1 MKSENI
7 FNKNENKSYTF
18 LGEFLGFIIATVLCF
33 FAAQNNIRHIV
44 VMFLGVGIIEIGVIF
59 GNFFGKK
66 RKEKVKEITDSNE
79 GEKIRKVKKNKF
91 KNLYDELEITI
102 FSVVI
107 IYIFSYL
114 AIYLSEVLNLA
125 SIFKRQYLDKK
136 FFDILMEVMT
146 NIFNI
151 DWARRY
157 LIIYWIFLTIS
168 MVMFM
173 IAIFRTRKIKKWRM
187 GIEKLEIF
195 FRN

>member
-7 FNKNENKSYTF
+7 FNKNENKLYTF
-18 LGEFLGFIIATVLCF
+18 LGGFLGFIIATVLCF
-33 FAAQNNIRHIV
+33 FAAQNNIRHIIV
-44 VMFLGVGIIEIGVIF
+44 VFLGVGIIEIGVIF

-79 GEKIRKVKKNKF
+79 GEKIRKVKKSKF
-91 KNLYDELEITI
+91 NNLYDELEITI

-114 AIYLSEVLNLA
+114 AIYLSEVLNLTL
-125 SIFKRQYLDKK
+125 IFKKQYPDTK

-146 NIFNI
+146 NIFDI

-173 IAIFRTRKIKKWRM
+173 IAIFRTRKIKKMKDANRKA
-187 GIEKLEIF
+187 GDLF
-195 FRN
+195 

>member
-7 FNKNENKSYTF
+7 FNKNENKLYTF
-18 LGEFLGFIIATVLCF
+18 LGGFLGFIIATVLYF
-33 FAAQNNIRHIV
+33 FAAQNNIRHII
-44 VMFLGVGIIEIGVIF
+44 VMFLGVGIIDIGVIF

-66 RKEKVKEITDSNE
+66 RKEKAKEITDSNE
-79 GEKIRKVKKNKF
+79 GEKIRKVKKSKF
-91 KNLYDELEITI
+91 NNLYDELEITI

-114 AIYLSEVLNLA
+114 AIYLSEVLNLTL
-125 SIFKRQYLDKK
+125 IFKKQYPDTK

-168 MVMFM
+168 AVMFI
-173 IAIFRTRKIKKWRM
+173 IAIFRTRKIKKMKDANRKA
-187 GIEKLEIF
+187 GDLF
-195 FRN
+195 

>member
-7 FNKNENKSYTF
+7 FNKNENKLYTF
-18 LGEFLGFIIATVLCF
+18 LGGFLGFIIATVLYF
-33 FAAQNNIRHIV
+33 FAAQNNIRHII
-44 VMFLGVGIIEIGVIF
+44 VMFLGVGIIDIGVIF

-79 GEKIRKVKKNKF
+79 EEKIRKVKKSKF
-91 KNLYDELEITI
+91 NNLYDELEITI

-114 AIYLSEVLNLA
+114 AIYLSEVLNLTL
-125 SIFKRQYLDKK
+125 IFKKQYPDTK
-136 FFDILMEVMT
+136 FFDILIEVMT

-168 MVMFM
+168 AVMFI
-173 IAIFRTRKIKKWRM
+173 IAIFRTRKIKKMKDENRKT
-187 GIEKLEIF
+187 GDLF
-195 FRN
+195 

>member
-7 FNKNENKSYTF
+7 FNKNENKLYTF
-18 LGEFLGFIIATVLCF
+18 LGGFLGFIIATVLYF
-33 FAAQNNIRHIV
+33 FAAQNNIRHII
-44 VMFLGVGIIEIGVIF
+44 VMFLGVGIIDIGVIF

-79 GEKIRKVKKNKF
+79 GEKIRKVKKSKF
-91 KNLYDELEITI
+91 NNLYDELEITI

-114 AIYLSEVLNLA
+114 AIYLSEVLNLTL
-125 SIFKRQYLDKK
+125 IFKKQYPDTK

-157 LIIYWIFLTIS
+157 LIIYWIFLTIY
-168 MVMFM
+168 MVMFI
-173 IAIFRTRKIKKWRM
+173 IAIFRTRKIKKMKDANRKA
-187 GIEKLEIF
+187 GDLF
-195 FRN
+195 

>member
-7 FNKNENKSYTF
+7 FNKNENKLYTF
-18 LGEFLGFIIATVLCF
+18 LGGFLGFIIATVLYF
-33 FAAQNNIRHIV
+33 FAAQNNIRHII
-44 VMFLGVGIIEIGVIF
+44 VMFLGVGIIDIGVIF

-66 RKEKVKEITDSNE
+66 RKEKAKEITDSNE
-79 GEKIRKVKKNKF
+79 GEKIRKVKKSKF
-91 KNLYDELEITI
+91 NNLYDELEITI

-114 AIYLSEVLNLA
+114 AIYLSEVLNLTL
-125 SIFKRQYLDKK
+125 IFKKQYPDTK
-136 FFDILMEVMT
+136 FFDILIEVMT

-168 MVMFM
+168 AVMFI
-173 IAIFRTRKIKKWRM
+173 IAIFRTRKIKKM
-187 GIEKLEIF
+187 KD
-195 FRN
+195 RNRKAGDLF

>member
-7 FNKNENKSYTF
+7 FNKNENKLYTF
-18 LGEFLGFIIATVLCF
+18 LGGFLGFIIATVLYF
-33 FAAQNNIRHIV
+33 FAAQNNIRHII

-114 AIYLSEVLNLA
+114 AIYLSEVLNLTL
-125 SIFKRQYLDKK
+125 IFKKQYPDTK
-136 FFDILMEVMT
+136 FFDILMEVMI
-146 NIFNI
+146 NIFDI

-168 MVMFM
+168 AVMFI
-173 IAIFRTRKIKKWRM
+173 IAIFRTRKIKKMKDANRKA
-187 GIEKLEIF
+187 GDLF
-195 FRN
+195 

>member
-7 FNKNENKSYTF
+7 LKKNENKLYTF
-18 LGEFLGFIIATVLCF
+18 IGGFLGFIIATVLYF

-173 IAIFRTRKIKKWRM
+173 IAIFRTRKIKK
-187 GIEKLEIF
+187 
-195 FRN
+195 

>member
-7 FNKNENKSYTF
+7 FNKNENKLYTF
-18 LGEFLGFIIATVLCF
+18 LGGFLGFIIATVLYF
-33 FAAQNNIRHIV
+33 FAAQNNIRHII
-44 VMFLGVGIIEIGVIF
+44 VMFLGVGIIDIGVIF

-66 RKEKVKEITDSNE
+66 RKEKAKEITDSNE
-79 GEKIRKVKKNKF
+79 GEKIRKVKKSKF
-91 KNLYDELEITI
+91 NNLYDELEITI

-173 IAIFRTRKIKKWRM
+173 IAIFRTRKIKKMKDGNRKA
-187 GIEKLEIF
+187 GNLF
-195 FRN
+195 

>member
-7 FNKNENKSYTF
+7 FNKNENKLYTF
-18 LGEFLGFIIATVLCF
+18 LGGFLGFIIATVLYF

-44 VMFLGVGIIEIGVIF
+44 VMFLGVGIIDIGVIF

-79 GEKIRKVKKNKF
+79 GEKIRKVKKSKF
-91 KNLYDELEITI
+91 NNLYDELEITI

-114 AIYLSEVLNLA
+114 AIYLSEVLNLTL
-125 SIFKRQYLDKK
+125 IFKKQYPDTK

-173 IAIFRTRKIKKWRM
+173 IAIFRTRKIKKM
-187 GIEKLEIF
+187 KD
-195 FRN
+195 RNRKAGDLF

>member
-7 FNKNENKSYTF
+7 FNKNENKLYTF
-18 LGEFLGFIIATVLCF
+18 LGGFLGFIIATVLYF
-33 FAAQNNIRHIV
+33 FAAQNNIRHII
-44 VMFLGVGIIEIGVIF
+44 VMFLGVGIIDIGVIF

-79 GEKIRKVKKNKF
+79 EEKIRKVKKSKF
-91 KNLYDELEITI
+91 NNLYDELEITI

-114 AIYLSEVLNLA
+114 AIYLSEVLNLTL
-125 SIFKRQYLDKK
+125 IFKKQYPDTK
-136 FFDILMEVMT
+136 FFDILMEIMT

-168 MVMFM
+168 AVMFI
-173 IAIFRTRKIKKWRM
+173 IAMFRTRKIKKMKDENRKA
-187 GIEKLEIF
+187 GNLF
-195 FRN
+195 

>member
-7 FNKNENKSYTF
+7 FNKNENKLYTF
-18 LGEFLGFIIATVLCF
+18 LGGFLGFIITTVLYF
-33 FAAQNNIRHIV
+33 LAAQNNIRHIV

-114 AIYLSEVLNLA
+114 AIYLSEVLNLTL
-125 SIFKRQYLDKK
+125 IFKKQYPDTK

-146 NIFNI
+146 NIFDI

-168 MVMFM
+168 AVMFI
-173 IAIFRTRKIKKWRM
+173 IAIFRTRKIKKMKDANRKA
-187 GIEKLEIF
+187 GDLF
-195 FRN
+195 

>member
-7 FNKNENKSYTF
+7 FNKNENKLYTF
-18 LGEFLGFIIATVLCF
+18 LGGFLGFIIATVLYF
-33 FAAQNNIRHIV
+33 FAIQNNIRHII
-44 VMFLGVGIIEIGVIF
+44 VMFLGVGIIDIGVIF

-79 GEKIRKVKKNKF
+79 GEKIRKVKKSKF
-91 KNLYDELEITI
+91 NNLYDELEITI

-114 AIYLSEVLNLA
+114 AIYLSEVLNLTL
-125 SIFKRQYLDKK
+125 IFKKQYPDTK

-168 MVMFM
+168 MVMFI
-173 IAIFRTRKIKKWRM
+173 IAIFRTRKIKKM
-187 GIEKLEIF
+187 KD
-195 FRN
+195 RNRKAGDLF

>member
-7 FNKNENKSYTF
+7 FNKNENKLYTF
-18 LGEFLGFIIATVLCF
+18 LGGFLGFIIATVLYF
-33 FAAQNNIRHIV
+33 FAAQNNIRHII
-44 VMFLGVGIIEIGVIF
+44 VMFLGVGIIDIGVIF

-66 RKEKVKEITDSNE
+66 RKEKAKEITDSNE

-114 AIYLSEVLNLA
+114 AIYLSEVLNLTL
-125 SIFKRQYLDKK
+125 IFKKQYPDTK

-173 IAIFRTRKIKKWRM
+173 IAIFRTRKIKKM
-187 GIEKLEIF
+187 KD
-195 FRN
+195 RNRKAGDLF

>member
-7 FNKNENKSYTF
+7 FNKNENKLYTF
-18 LGEFLGFIIATVLCF
+18 LGGFLGFIIATVLYF

-66 RKEKVKEITDSNE
+66 RKEKAKEITDSNE
-79 GEKIRKVKKNKF
+79 GEKIRKVKKSKF
-91 KNLYDELEITI
+91 NNLYDELEITI

-114 AIYLSEVLNLA
+114 AIYLSEVLNLTL
-125 SIFKRQYLDKK
+125 IFKKQYPDTK
-136 FFDILMEVMT
+136 FFDILMEVMI
-146 NIFNI
+146 NIFDI

-168 MVMFM
+168 MVMFI
-173 IAIFRTRKIKKWRM
+173 IAIFRTRKIKKM
-187 GIEKLEIF
+187 KD
-195 FRN
+195 RNRKAGDLF

>member
-7 FNKNENKSYTF
+7 FNKNENKLYTF
-18 LGEFLGFIIATVLCF
+18 LGGFLGFIIATVLYF

-168 MVMFM
+168 AVMF
-173 IAIFRTRKIKKWRM
+173 IISIFRTRKIKKMKDGNRKA
-187 GIEKLEIF
+187 GNLF
-195 FRN
+195 

>member
-7 FNKNENKSYTF
+7 FNKNENKLYTF
-18 LGEFLGFIIATVLCF
+18 LGGFLGFIIATVLYF

-79 GEKIRKVKKNKF
+79 EEKIRKVKKNKF

-125 SIFKRQYLDKK
+125 AIFKRQYLDKK

-173 IAIFRTRKIKKWRM
+173 IAIFRTRKIKKMKDGNRKV
-187 GIEKLEIF
+187 GNLF
-195 FRN
+195 

>member
-7 FNKNENKSYTF
+7 FNKNENKLYTF
-18 LGEFLGFIIATVLCF
+18 LGGFLGFIIATVLYF
-33 FAAQNNIRHIV
+33 FAAQNNIRHII
-44 VMFLGVGIIEIGVIF
+44 VMFLGVGIIDIGVIF

-66 RKEKVKEITDSNE
+66 RKEKAKEITDSNE
-79 GEKIRKVKKNKF
+79 GEKIRKVKKSKF
-91 KNLYDELEITI
+91 NNLYDELEITI

-114 AIYLSEVLNLA
+114 AIYLSEVLNLTL
-125 SIFKRQYLDKK
+125 IFKKQYPDTK
-136 FFDILMEVMT
+136 FFDILIEVMT

-168 MVMFM
+168 MVMFI
-173 IAIFRTRKIKKWRM
+173 IAIFRTRKIKKMKDANRKA
-187 GIEKLEIF
+187 GDLF
-195 FRN
+195 

>member
-7 FNKNENKSYTF
+7 FNKNENKLYTF
-18 LGEFLGFIIATVLCF
+18 LGGFLGFIIATVLYF
-33 FAAQNNIRHIV
+33 FAAQNNIRHII
-44 VMFLGVGIIEIGVIF
+44 VMFLGVGIIDIGVIF

-66 RKEKVKEITDSNE
+66 RKEKAKEITDSNE
-79 GEKIRKVKKNKF
+79 GEKIRKVKKSKF
-91 KNLYDELEITI
+91 NNLYDELEITI

-168 MVMFM
+168 MVMFI
-173 IAIFRTRKIKKWRM
+173 IAIFRTRKIKKM
-187 GIEKLEIF
+187 KD
-195 FRN
+195 RNRKAGDLF

>member
-1 MKSENI
+1 VKSENI
-7 FNKNENKSYTF
+7 FNKNENKLYTF
-18 LGEFLGFIIATVLCF
+18 LGGFLGFIITTVLYF
-33 FAAQNNIRHIV
+33 LAAQNNIRHIV

-151 DWARRY
+151 NWARRY

-173 IAIFRTRKIKKWRM
+173 IAIFRTRKIKKMKDGNRKA
-187 GIEKLEIF
+187 GNLF
-195 FRN
+195 

>member
-7 FNKNENKSYTF
+7 FNKNENKLYTF
-18 LGEFLGFIIATVLCF
+18 LGGFLGFIIATVLCF
-33 FAAQNNIRHIV
+33 FAAQNNIRHIIV
-44 VMFLGVGIIEIGVIF
+44 VFLAVGIIEIGVIF

-168 MVMFM
+168 MVMFI
-173 IAIFRTRKIKKWRM
+173 IAIFRTRKIKKM
-187 GIEKLEIF
+187 KD
-195 FRN
+195 RNRKAGDLF

>member
-7 FNKNENKSYTF
+7 FNKNENKLYTF
-18 LGEFLGFIIATVLCF
+18 LGGFLGFIIATVLCF
-33 FAAQNNIRHIV
+33 FAAQNNIRHII
-44 VMFLGVGIIEIGVIF
+44 VMFLAVGIIDIGVIF

-168 MVMFM
+168 MVLFI
-173 IAIFRTRKIKKWRM
+173 IAIFIERRKIKKMKDGNRKA
-187 GIEKLEIF
+187 GNLF
-195 FRN
+195 

>member
-1 MKSENI
+1 
-7 FNKNENKSYTF
+7 
-18 LGEFLGFIIATVLCF
+18 
-33 FAAQNNIRHIV
+33 
-44 VMFLGVGIIEIGVIF
+44 MFLGVGIIEIGVIF

-125 SIFKRQYLDKK
+125 VIFEKQYPDVK
-136 FFDILMEVMT
+136 FFDILIEVTT

-151 DWARRY
+151 GWARRY
-157 LIIYWIFLTIS
+157 LVIYWLFLTIFV
-168 MVMFM
+168 VMFI
-173 IAIFRTRKIKKWRM
+173 IAIFIERRKIKKMKDGNRKA
-187 GIEKLEIF
+187 GDLF
-195 FRN
+195 

>member
-7 FNKNENKSYTF
+7 FNKNENKLYTF
-18 LGEFLGFIIATVLCF
+18 LGGFLGFIIATVLYF
-33 FAAQNNIRHIV
+33 LAAQNNIRHIV

-79 GEKIRKVKKNKF
+79 EEKIRKVKKNKF

-173 IAIFRTRKIKKWRM
+173 IAIFRTRKIKKMKDGNRKT
-187 GIEKLEIF
+187 GDLF
-195 FRN
+195 

>member
-7 FNKNENKSYTF
+7 FNKNENKLYTF
-18 LGEFLGFIIATVLCF
+18 LGGFLGFIIATVLYF
-33 FAAQNNIRHIV
+33 FAAQNNIRHII
-44 VMFLGVGIIEIGVIF
+44 VMFLGVGIIDIGVIF

-66 RKEKVKEITDSNE
+66 RKEKAKEITDSNE
-79 GEKIRKVKKNKF
+79 GEKIRKVKKSKF
-91 KNLYDELEITI
+91 NNLYDELEITI

-114 AIYLSEVLNLA
+114 AIYLSEVLNLTL
-125 SIFKRQYLDKK
+125 IFKKQYPDTK
-136 FFDILMEVMT
+136 FFDILMEVMI
-146 NIFNI
+146 NIFDI

-173 IAIFRTRKIKKWRM
+173 IAIFRTRKIKKMKDGNRKA
-187 GIEKLEIF
+187 GNLF
-195 FRN
+195 

>member
-7 FNKNENKSYTF
+7 FNKNENKLYTF
-18 LGEFLGFIIATVLCF
+18 LGGFLGFIIATVLYF
-33 FAAQNNIRHIV
+33 FAAQNNIRHII
-44 VMFLGVGIIEIGVIF
+44 VMFLGVGIIDIGVIF

-66 RKEKVKEITDSNE
+66 RKEKAKEITDSNE
-79 GEKIRKVKKNKF
+79 GEKIRKVKKSKF
-91 KNLYDELEITI
+91 NNLYDELEITI

-114 AIYLSEVLNLA
+114 AIYLSEVLNLTL
-125 SIFKRQYLDKK
+125 IFKKQYPDTK

-151 DWARRY
+151 EWARRY

-168 MVMFM
+168 AVMFI
-173 IAIFRTRKIKKWRM
+173 IAIFRTRKIKKM
-187 GIEKLEIF
+187 KD
-195 FRN
+195 RNRKAGDLF

>member
-146 NIFNI
+146 NIFDI

-168 MVMFM
+168 MVMFI
-173 IAIFRTRKIKKWRM
+173 IAIFRTRKIKKM
-187 GIEKLEIF
+187 KD
-195 FRN
+195 RNRKAGDLF

>member
-1 MKSENI
+1 MKIENI
-7 FNKNENKSYTF
+7 FNKNENKLYTF
-18 LGEFLGFIIATVLCF
+18 LGGFLGFIIATVLYF
-33 FAAQNNIRHIV
+33 FAAQNNIRHII
-44 VMFLGVGIIEIGVIF
+44 VMFLGVGIIDIGVIF

-114 AIYLSEVLNLA
+114 AIYLSEVLNLTL
-125 SIFKRQYLDKK
+125 IFKKQYPDTK

-173 IAIFRTRKIKKWRM
+173 IAIFRTRKIKKMKDENRKA
-187 GIEKLEIF
+187 GDLF
-195 FRN
+195 

>member
-1 MKSENI
+1 VKSENI
-7 FNKNENKSYTF
+7 FNKNENKLYTF
-18 LGEFLGFIIATVLCF
+18 LGGFLGFIIATVLYF
-33 FAAQNNIRHIV
+33 FAAQNNIRHII
-44 VMFLGVGIIEIGVIF
+44 VMFLGVGIIDIGVIF

-173 IAIFRTRKIKKWRM
+173 IAIFRTRKIKKMKDGNRKA
-187 GIEKLEIF
+187 GNLF
-195 FRN
+195 

>member
-7 FNKNENKSYTF
+7 FNKNENKLYTF
-18 LGEFLGFIIATVLCF
+18 LGGFLGFIIATVLYF
-33 FAAQNNIRHIV
+33 FAAQNNIRHII
-44 VMFLGVGIIEIGVIF
+44 VMFLGVGIIDIGVIF

-66 RKEKVKEITDSNE
+66 RKEKAKEITDSNE
-79 GEKIRKVKKNKF
+79 GEKIRKVKKSKF
-91 KNLYDELEITI
+91 NNLYDELEITI

-114 AIYLSEVLNLA
+114 AIYLSEVLNLTL
-125 SIFKRQYLDKK
+125 IFKKQYPDTK

-168 MVMFM
+168 AVMFI
-173 IAIFRTRKIKKWRM
+173 IAIFRTRKIKKMKDGNRKA
-187 GIEKLEIF
+187 GNLF
-195 FRN
+195 

>member
-7 FNKNENKSYTF
+7 FNKNENKLYTF
-18 LGEFLGFIIATVLCF
+18 LGGFLGFIIATVLYF

-79 GEKIRKVKKNKF
+79 EEKIRKVKKNKF

-173 IAIFRTRKIKKWRM
+173 IAIFRTRKIKKMKDGNRKA
-187 GIEKLEIF
+187 GDLF
-195 FRN
+195 

>member
-7 FNKNENKSYTF
+7 FNKNENKLYTF
-18 LGEFLGFIIATVLCF
+18 LGGFLGFIIATVLYF

-114 AIYLSEVLNLA
+114 AIYLSEALNLA

>member
-7 FNKNENKSYTF
+7 FNKNENKLYTF
-18 LGEFLGFIIATVLCF
+18 LGGFLGFIITTVLYF
-33 FAAQNNIRHIV
+33 LAAQNNIRHIV

-151 DWARRY
+151 NWARRY

-173 IAIFRTRKIKKWRM
+173 IAIFRTRKIKKMKDGNRKA
-187 GIEKLEIF
+187 GNLF
-195 FRN
+195 

>member
-7 FNKNENKSYTF
+7 FNKNENKLYTF
-18 LGEFLGFIIATVLCF
+18 LGGFLGFIIATVLYF

-168 MVMFM
+168 AVMFI